1 MPSCLSSSLNSYPSG
16 YSWKPILAQEGQ
28 CEETTRHIIFTQS
41 LLHWEDNPCKLW
53 SSEPVTDGSPLL
65 LPPFCDL
72 LWENSG
78 SCSTAP
84 VVPKITYIQDHGVK
98 CRDWTLSRA
107 WDWCFELSILLFT
120 EVFNSHR
127 SYINRTSGNYTSTFA
142 WISSSF
148 PHCGCHK
155 RLKIACDLQYFSC
168 TIYCRYLNRV
178 EGERLRS
185 EVAFISLG
193 KTF

>member
-1 MPSCLSSSLNSYPSG
+1 MHRKDNVRKPHGTSFSLSL
-16 YSWKPILAQEGQ
+16 W
-28 CEETTRHIIFTQS
+28 
-41 LLHWEDNPCKLW
+41 HWEDNPCKLW
-53 SSEPVTDGSPLL
+53 SSKPIIDGLPLL

-84 VVPKITYIQDHGVK
+84 VVPKIAYIQDHGVK

-107 WDWCFELSILLFT
+107 WDWYFELSILLFT
-120 EVFNSHR
+120 AVFNSHR
-127 SYINRTSGNYTSTFA
+127 SYINWTSGNYTSTFA

-148 PHCGCHK
+148 PLCGCHK
-155 RLKIACDLQYFSC
+155 RLKIACDLRHFSC
-168 TIYCRYLNRV
+168 TICCRYFKRV

-185 EVAFISLG
+185 EVAFISLRR
-193 KTF
+193 TF